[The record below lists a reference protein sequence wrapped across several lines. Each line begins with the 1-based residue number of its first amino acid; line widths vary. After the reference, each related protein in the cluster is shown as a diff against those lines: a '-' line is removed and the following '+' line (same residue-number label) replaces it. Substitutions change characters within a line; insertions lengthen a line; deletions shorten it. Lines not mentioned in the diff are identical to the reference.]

1 MCVTFV
7 TSECVCACVAFAIS
21 SERRKE
27 RVCGPRCHSGSS
39 LYIYRVYL
47 HGEQGLASDPIRSD
61 PIRSDPFRSG
71 VATPEVPVASYNPVL
86 SSLPSFI
93 TH

>member
-7 TSECVCACVAFAIS
+7 TC
-21 SERRKE
+21 
-27 RVCGPRCHSGSS
+27 
-39 LYIYRVYL
+39 
-47 HGEQGLASDPIRSD
+47 EQGLASDPIRSD

-93 TH
+93 THNPPRNSSTRALSPWTSYRRRVGRAIDSRDRGPGPP